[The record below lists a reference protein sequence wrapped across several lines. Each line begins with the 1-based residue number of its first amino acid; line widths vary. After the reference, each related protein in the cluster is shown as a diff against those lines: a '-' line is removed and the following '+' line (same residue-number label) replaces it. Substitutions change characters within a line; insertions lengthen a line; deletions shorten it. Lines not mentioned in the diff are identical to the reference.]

1 MHTGSVNIDTE
12 SAKQPAFAELRAK
25 LDDSDRNIALNVP
38 AGGADRAWR
47 WRHACM
53 AAPLPPDYRRDQTG
67 LCRQLT
73 YSPSLGTF
81 VREVEGI
88 ACRERGGG
96 WSLQG

>member
-38 AGGADRAWR
+38 AGGADRACR

-53 AAPLPPDYRRDQTG
+53 AAPLPRLTG
-67 LCRQLT
+67 VIKPV
-73 YSPSLGTF
+73 YAAS
-81 VREVEGI
+81 
-88 ACRERGGG
+88 
-96 WSLQG
+96 

>member
-1 MHTGSVNIDTE
+1 MFLQVALTE
-12 SAKQPAFAELRAK
+12 LGDGATLVWRRLSPA
-25 LDDSDRNIALNVP
+25 
-38 AGGADRAWR
+38 
-47 WRHACM
+47 
-53 AAPLPPDYRRDQTG
+53 YRRDQTG

-73 YSPSLGTF
+73 YSPSLCTF